1 MRLEKQ
7 ARSNLFTRL
16 GGTARIATVLGLL
29 AVSHYMALQTGFH
42 LSNPKSITFSGA
54 EYVTLQSYFSHPSF
68 SYLLFSNPL
77 FDNNFPFNIIYNT
90 LTTLTTID
98 LVENFHRKIFDDS
111 EICMIEIPLSMLYGL

>member
-1 MRLEKQ
+1 M
-7 ARSNLFTRL
+7 
-16 GGTARIATVLGLL
+16 
-29 AVSHYMALQTGFH
+29 AVQTGFH

-54 EYVTLQSYFSHPSF
+54 QYVTLQNYFSHPSF

-98 LVENFHRKIFDDS
+98 LVENFHRKNFDDS
-111 EICMIEIPLSMLYGL
+111 EICMIEIPLSTLYGL